1 VTNTPAPGYLELRTR
16 FARASFVLLAAAALL
31 ALPARLLVAQGTTPR
46 VTAVDPPSGKA
57 NDMVTVTGESLE
69 KSHVSAVFLSD
80 DKDDHKVSV
89 VSQAADKIVIKVPE
103 VKPGDYNVSIQSGNA
118 IFIQPVRFTVQ

>member
-1 VTNTPAPGYLELRTR
+1 MTNTPALGYLELRTR

-46 VTAVDPPSGKA
+46 VTAVDPASGKA

-89 VSQAADKIVIKVPE
+89 VSQAADKIVIKVPD

>member
-1 VTNTPAPGYLELRTR
+1 MANTPAPVDLEGRTK
-16 FARASFVLLAAAALL
+16 FARVSLALL
-31 ALPARLLVAQGTTPR
+31 ATALLLVLPARTLVAQGTTPR
-46 VTAVDPPSGKA
+46 VTAVDPPSGKP
-57 NDMVTVTGESLE
+57 NDIVTVTGEGLE
-69 KSHVSAVFLSD
+69 KAHVSAIFLSD
-80 DKDDHKVSV
+80 DKDDHKASV

>member
-1 VTNTPAPGYLELRTR
+1 V
-16 FARASFVLLAAAALL
+16 RASFALLTAAALL

-46 VTAVDPPSGKA
+46 VTAVDPASGKA
-57 NDMVTVTGESLE
+57 NDMVTVTGEGLE

-103 VKPGDYNVSIQSGNA
+103 LKPGDYNVSIQSGNA

>member
-1 VTNTPAPGYLELRTR
+1 MTNTPALGYLELRTR

-89 VSQAADKIVIKVPE
+89 VSQAADKIVIKVPD